1 MQVVRQH
8 IVPDY
13 PLEYACKCNLSPR
26 LLSQPKRRAI
36 SLLTS
41 FYVAL
46 DQVGWRCLV
55 PAERLR
61 HIPDLRL
68 TNTSWWYGKAKSL
81 WLSPLDADVSNLT
94 DIEFTA
100 RVFNEPP
107 VPGETVSWGRR
118 VSNEKVF
125 SRFSVS
131 MAP

>member
-1 MQVVRQH
+1 MGV
-8 IVPDY
+8 I
-13 PLEYACKCNLSPR
+13 CFSPYHHR
-26 LLSQPKRRAI
+26 HRDGS
-36 SLLTS
+36 SFLTS
-41 FYVAL
+41 FAVSL

-61 HIPDLRL
+61 HIPDLPL

-81 WLSPLDADVSNLT
+81 WLSPVDADLSNLT

-131 MAP
+131 LAPRNLPDEKAFDAFRC

>member
-8 IVPDY
+8 ITPDY
-13 PLEYACKCNLSPR
+13 PLEYACRCNLFTCHRGQRDGPYF
-26 LLSQPKRRAI
+26 LMTFA
-36 SLLTS
+36 
-41 FYVAL
+41 VEL

-55 PAERLR
+55 PAKRLR
-61 HIPDLRL
+61 HIPDLPL

-81 WLSPLDADVSNLT
+81 WLSPVDADLSNLT

-125 SRFSVS
+125 SRFSVR
-131 MAP
+131 MIP